1 MGFYIWRY
9 NTLDAN
15 YKTAKR
21 KGDKIMTRKEI
32 EFQCQLAYDAKLL
45 ELIGKNVGDKVKCSF
60 FVHSGDRKHSY
71 TSSIDGEGTI
81 ILDEKGYGILSDKE
95 YQDSKEVRDYPMS
108 LSNFRTHWE
117 YETKKLRSSIKYIR
131 L

>member
-1 MGFYIWRY
+1 MI
-9 NTLDAN
+9 
-15 YKTAKR
+15 
-21 KGDKIMTRKEI
+21 RKEI

-60 FVHSGDRKHSY
+60 LVHRGDRKHSY
-71 TSSIDGEGTI
+71 MYSIDGEGTI
-81 ILDEKGYGILSDKE
+81 ILDEKGYGVLSDKE
-95 YQDSKEVRDYPMS
+95 YKDSKEVRDYPWS
-108 LSNFRTHWE
+108 RSNFRSHWE

>member
-1 MGFYIWRY
+1 
-9 NTLDAN
+9 
-15 YKTAKR
+15 
-21 KGDKIMTRKEI
+21 MTREEI

-60 FVHSGDRKHSY
+60 FVHIGDRNHSY

-95 YQDSKEVRDYPMS
+95 YQDSKEVRNYPMS
-108 LSNFRTHWE
+108 RSNFRTHWE